1 MSRSHALSEKVLL
14 VGTMPSHHLRP
25 DASKGAT
32 GGESADI
39 PYCSLM
45 GGISVLA
52 HPRAS
57 TGFGEDACGTCDRE
71 SQERRR
77 VELLVSSELT
87 VSSRATPPTPRHPTP
102 WHP

>member
-1 MSRSHALSEKVLL
+1 MSRGHALSEKVLF
-14 VGTMPSHHLRP
+14 VGTMPSIHLRP

-32 GGESADI
+32 GGESDL
-39 PYCSLM
+39 PYCPLV

-52 HPRAS
+52 HRRAS

-77 VELLVSSELT
+77 MELLVSSELT
-87 VSSRATPPTPRHPTP
+87 V
-102 WHP
+102 